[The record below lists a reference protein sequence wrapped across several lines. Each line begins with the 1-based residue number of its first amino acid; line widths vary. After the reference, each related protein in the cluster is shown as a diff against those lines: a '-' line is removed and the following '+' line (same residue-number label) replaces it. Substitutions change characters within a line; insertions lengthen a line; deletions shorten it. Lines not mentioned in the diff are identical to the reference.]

1 VNLGDW
7 RLGGKTKLRKV
18 ITIKISLKKG
28 KASKQMCYHIC
39 SLRFLN
45 LVLEKQ
51 LTCKDGVKFH
61 HQSPSKKEC
70 PRIEKLPVKLS
81 WPCFT

>member
-1 VNLGDW
+1 M
-7 RLGGKTKLRKV
+7 
-18 ITIKISLKKG
+18 KKG
-28 KASKQMCYHIC
+28 KASKQTCRYIR

-51 LTCKDGVKFH
+51 LTCEDGVMSH

-70 PRIEKLPVKLS
+70 LQIEKLPVKLS